1 MCSPAEA
8 PGRGMRAEGES
19 GPPKPKQGPPALG
32 KDSYLSPNPVTSI
45 GPPPTAGALN
55 RSHDPSSAGGPR
67 GAVFSHCAALRL
79 LLAFSPPLL
88 GFPGSPLSR
97 ASCLPLWIVRWE
109 KKAQQEQLKMPPS
122 RGREEKSSGLFPI
135 TSPPP
140 PPPQPTFPGRPAAP
154 EPSPTSDARLPRG
167 PHKAHG
173 SPAAESHRRPA
184 PGPCAQPRSPS
195 RSRSPPAPQQRWQLQ
210 FKRLINAS
218 RGGGGGRAGPVP
230 RPRPEAR
237 GATGCAGQ
245 RAGGCAR
252 VRRQRGPGAPAC
264 AWSAG
269 QTLFSSSV
277 ELRLVRRRRPPPPSP
292 SSPAPPRPVRGGRLK
307 GTPRLFLAPRSAPGT
322 PRAARA
328 PRTRAPPF
336 GQSPRPRDVAP

>member
-1 MCSPAEA
+1 MLCSPAEA
-8 PGRGMRAEGES
+8 PGRGMRAEGAS
-19 GPPKPKQGPPALG
+19 GPPKPKQGPP
-32 KDSYLSPNPVTSI
+32 SPWERLISQPQTRHLNRAPL
-45 GPPPTAGALN
+45 TAGALN

-67 GAVFSHCAALRL
+67 GAVFSHRAALRL

-97 ASCLPLWIVRWE
+97 ASWLPLWIVRWE

-122 RGREEKSSGLFPI
+122 RGGEERSSGLFPI
-135 TSPPP
+135 TSNPAT
-140 PPPQPTFPGRPAAP
+140 PQPTFPGGPAAP
-154 EPSPTSDARLPRG
+154 ELSPTSDARLPRG

-173 SPAAESHRRPA
+173 CPAAESHRRPA

-218 RGGGGGRAGPVP
+218 RGGGGGRAGPAP

-252 VRRQRGPGAPAC
+252 ARRQRGPGAPAC
-264 AWSAG
+264 AWSSG

-277 ELRLVRRRRPPPPSP
+277 ELRLVRRRRPPPPLP
-292 SSPAPPRPVRGGRLK
+292 QLARATETRAGRPLK
-307 GTPRLFLAPRSAPGT
+307 GNAAPFPRPRSAPGT

-336 GQSPRPRDVAP
+336 GQSPGPRDVAP